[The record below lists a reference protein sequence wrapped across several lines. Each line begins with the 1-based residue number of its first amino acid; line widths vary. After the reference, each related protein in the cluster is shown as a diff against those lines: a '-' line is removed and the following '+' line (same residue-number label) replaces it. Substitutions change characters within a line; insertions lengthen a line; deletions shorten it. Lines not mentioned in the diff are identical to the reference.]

1 MKKIKKI
8 ILKSYSVLKKKTK
21 KTKISTSLIVKKKS
35 TKIILKKYIYLKNDN
50 FGKKEKQIKK
60 TWGKLKLNYQLAQY

>member
-1 MKKIKKI
+1 MKKIKKNN
-8 ILKSYSVLKKKTK
+8 SKKLQCFKEKNK

-60 TWGKLKLNYQLAQY
+60 HGES